1 MNFRT
6 QLTGLATAALLLG
19 AATGAQATVAIFNF
33 TEGGVAAGFDPAST
47 YGTVTVTEDAGGLD
61 FSFLPTSPYRIHD
74 GNANHNAFGFDMDG
88 VAGVAVSNVTA
99 GFVFLTGISSPP
111 FGSYGF
117 GFDCTSS
124 CSGGGNAG
132 GFAGPLNF
140 RVTATNPITLASLT
154 FNSVGGKNVYFTT
167 DLVNV
172 AGATGNLGAT
182 LTPGGG
188 GVPEPASWGL
198 MIMGF
203 GGLGATLRAN
213 RRRLAFG

>member
-6 QLTGLATAALLLG
+6 QLAGLATAALLLG

-33 TEGGVAAGFDPAST
+33 TEGGAAAGFSPAST
-47 YGTVTVTEDAGGLD
+47 YGTVTVTENAGGLD
-61 FSFLPTSPYRIHD
+61 FSFTPLSPYRIHD
-74 GNANHNAFGFDMDG
+74 GNANHNAFGFDLDG

-117 GFDCTSS
+117 GLDCTTS
-124 CSGGGNAG
+124 CSSGYAG

-140 RVTATNPITLASLT
+140 RVTATNAITLASLT

-167 DLVNV
+167 DLVNT

-198 MIMGF
+198 MILGF